1 MGKRSGEGELE
12 TRTTKEKKKEP
23 LPFFVRAPI
32 DLVRVKK
39 PWRGSWF
46 FALGRN

>member
-12 TRTTKEKKKEP
+12 TRTTKEKEP
-23 LPFFVRAPI
+23 LSFFVRAPI